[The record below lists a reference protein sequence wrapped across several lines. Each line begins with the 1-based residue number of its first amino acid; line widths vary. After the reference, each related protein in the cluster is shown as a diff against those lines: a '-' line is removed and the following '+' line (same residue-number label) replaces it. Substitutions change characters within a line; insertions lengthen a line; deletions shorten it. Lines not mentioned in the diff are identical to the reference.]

1 MNEIVLLTP
10 KQKGQIEEF
19 VRTRG
24 SLVLN
29 RLLLN
34 GEHTWQL
41 CHFFALAL
49 EHFVFVSTRQNQNN
63 TTGLN
68 GLDIWERE
76 PSRNANE
83 EHLYKQAP
91 KYTKAEVAWKGFG
104 RAA

>member
-1 MNEIVLLTP
+1 MHDSFAI
-10 KQKGQIEEF
+10 
-19 VRTRG
+19 
-24 SLVLN
+24 
-29 RLLLN
+29 
-34 GEHTWQL
+34 
-41 CHFFALAL
+41 FFAIAL

-76 PSRNANE
+76 RSRNANE

-91 KYTKAEVAWKGFG
+91 KYTRAEVAWKDAG